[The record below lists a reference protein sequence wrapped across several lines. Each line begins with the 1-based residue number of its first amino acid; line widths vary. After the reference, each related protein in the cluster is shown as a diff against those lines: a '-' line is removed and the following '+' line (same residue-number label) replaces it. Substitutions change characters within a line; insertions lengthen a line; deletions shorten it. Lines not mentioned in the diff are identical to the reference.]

1 MSITQ
6 FVVGMTV
13 FFSAETIKSY
23 ARSMHK
29 LVQASEVRQ
38 AIGIAESDKISTI
51 MEMLAQGDF
60 KSAVA
65 KAERTKHVLITGNA
79 DNIAVSV
86 SQELMTAYAET
97 SVKMLDVMLTVVNA
111 MNAIKSIVRFSG
123 IKEQFAKLNKMA
135 NEKLNP
141 EKETVPAAKT
151 VKRGTPVKKGQRSS
165 APSTGPKV
173 SVAARKVKITR
184 KPKAAGADSAE

>member
-65 KAERTKHVLITGNA
+65 KAEQTKHVQIMASPL
-79 DNIAVSV
+79 DVSIAI
-86 SQELMTAYAET
+86 SQELMTAYAEA
-97 SVKMLDVMLTVVNA
+97 SVKALDVMVAVVSA
-111 MNAIKSIVRFSG
+111 LNAIKSIIRFSG
-123 IKEQFAKLNKMA
+123 IEEQFAKLNKMA

-141 EKETVPAAKT
+141 KKEEAKPA
-151 VKRGTPVKKGQRSS
+151 KRGTPVKKGQPSNLPATTS
-165 APSTGPKV
+165 APTRKV
-173 SVAARKVKITR
+173 SAARK
-184 KPKAAGADSAE
+184 AA

>member
-29 LVQASEVRQ
+29 LVQSSEVRQ

-97 SVKMLDVMLTVVNA
+97 YVNMLDVVLAIVNA
-111 MNAIKSIVRFSG
+111 LNAIKSIVRFSG
-123 IKEQFAKLNKMA
+123 IKEQIAKLNKMA

-141 EKETVPAAKT
+141 EKETVPATKT
-151 VKRGTPVKKGQRSS
+151 VKRGTPVKKGQPSNLPATTS
-165 APSTGPKV
+165 AP
-173 SVAARKVKITR
+173 ARKVSAVR
-184 KPKAAGADSAE
+184 KAA

>member
-1 MSITQ
+1 MTITVNKLN
-6 FVVGMTV
+6 FPVGMMVSFSPETV
-13 FFSAETIKSY
+13 KAY

-29 LVQASEVRQ
+29 LLQSSDVRQ
-38 AIGIAESDKISTI
+38 AFGREESDKMTLV

-65 KAERTKHVLITGNA
+65 KAEQTKHIQINTLGYS
-79 DNIAVSV
+79 IAINV

-97 SVKMLDVMLTVVNA
+97 SVKCLDVALAVVNA
-111 MNAIKSIVRFSG
+111 LNALKSIIRFSG

-141 EKETVPAAKT
+141 EKEEAKPA
-151 VKRGTPVKKGQRSS
+151 KRGTPVKKGQPSNLPVTGS
-165 APSTGPKV
+165 AP
-173 SVAARKVKITR
+173 ARKVPAKN
-184 KPKAAGADSAE
+184 A

>member
-13 FFSAETIKSY
+13 LFSAETIKSY

-38 AIGIAESDKISTI
+38 AIGIAESDKISTT

-97 SVKMLDVMLTVVNA
+97 SVKMLDVMLVVVNA

-151 VKRGTPVKKGQRSS
+151 VKRGTPVKKGQPSSLPATNS
-165 APSTGPKV
+165 APARKV
-173 SVAARKVKITR
+173 SAARK
-184 KPKAAGADSAE
+184 AA

>member
-97 SVKMLDVMLTVVNA
+97 SVKMLDVMLAVVNA
-111 MNAIKSIVRFSG
+111 MNAIKFIVRFSG

-141 EKETVPAAKT
+141 EKETVPAAKK
-151 VKRGTPVKKGQRSS
+151 VKRGTPVKKGQRSTGT
-165 APSTGPKV
+165 TGPKV
-173 SVAARKVKITR
+173 SVPALKVKITR
-184 KPKAAGADSAE
+184 KPAVPGTGDAN

>member
-6 FVVGMTV
+6 FNVGMTV

-29 LVQASEVRQ
+29 LLQSSDVRQ
-38 AIGIAESDKISTI
+38 AFGREESDKMTLV

-65 KAERTKHVLITGNA
+65 KAEQTKHVLITGSA

-86 SQELMTAYAET
+86 SQELMTAYAEA
-97 SVKMLDVMLTVVNA
+97 SVKALDVMVAVVSA
-111 MNAIKSIVRFSG
+111 LNAIKSIIRFSG
-123 IKEQFAKLNKMA
+123 IEEQFAKLNKMA

-141 EKETVPAAKT
+141 KKEEAKPA
-151 VKRGTPVKKGQRSS
+151 KRGTPVKKGQPSNLPVTGS
-165 APSTGPKV
+165 AP
-173 SVAARKVKITR
+173 ARKVPAKN
-184 KPKAAGADSAE
+184 A

>member
-1 MSITQ
+1 MSITK
-6 FVVGMTV
+6 FVPGMIV

-65 KAERTKHVLITGNA
+65 KAEQTKHVQINTVGYSIVIN
-79 DNIAVSV
+79 V
-86 SQELMTAYAET
+86 SQELMTVYAET
-97 SVKMLDVMLTVVNA
+97 SVKALDVMLAVINA
-111 MNAIKSIVRFSG
+111 LNAIKSIIRFSG

-141 EKETVPAAKT
+141 EKEEAKPA
-151 VKRGTPVKKGQRSS
+151 KRGSPVKKGQPSNLPVTGS
-165 APSTGPKV
+165 AP
-173 SVAARKVKITR
+173 ARKVPAKN
-184 KPKAAGADSAE
+184 A

>member
-1 MSITQ
+1 MSITK
-6 FVVGMTV
+6 FVPGMIV

-65 KAERTKHVLITGNA
+65 KAERTKHVLITGDA
-79 DNIAVSV
+79 DSIAVSV

-97 SVKMLDVMLTVVNA
+97 SVKMLDVMLAVVNA
-111 MNAIKSIVRFSG
+111 LNAIKSIIRFSG
-123 IKEQFAKLNKMA
+123 IKEQFAKLNKMV
-135 NEKLNP
+135 NEKLTP
-141 EKETVPAAKT
+141 EKEEAKPA
-151 VKRGTPVKKGQRSS
+151 KRGTPVKKGQPSNLPVTGS
-165 APSTGPKV
+165 AP
-173 SVAARKVKITR
+173 ARKVPAKN
-184 KPKAAGADSAE
+184 A